1 MAEDFVFDLY
11 KDMEPDNSDYPVY
24 NNLTST
30 VEELAKD
37 GVTCLLILDFDGV
50 INIIKDQRF
59 KYYPPNNTPENPTQ
73 DSIILGELE
82 ESINYNYYQVD
93 NIKDVMN
100 VHYAPPPAWSDTKIP
115 RYFSIRWSSEM
126 IEDLNKIC
134 ASPHVQVISLTTWR
148 QWMREPC
155 ELMGF
160 KPAREVLTLQWG
172 SESPTSKLYYKQYY
186 KGHAL
191 KEWLSQGTVGEQL
204 GMAWID
210 DAILKPEH
218 LAYRHRLPEPFFT
231 QENALL
237 IAPHEFRGI
246 SRHEMR
252 SIKDFVAGKQ

>member
-30 VEELAKD
+30 VEELARD

-50 INIIKDQRF
+50 INIIKDQSF
-59 KYYPPNNTPENPTQ
+59 KQYPTNAGAENSKQ
-73 DSIILGELE
+73 NSALLGELE
-82 ESINYNYYQVD
+82 ESINYNYYQV
-93 NIKDVMN
+93 NNFKDVMN
-100 VHYAPPPAWSDTKIP
+100 VHYTPPPAWSDTKTP
-115 RYFSIRWSSEM
+115 KYFGIRWSSEM
-126 IEDLNKIC
+126 IEDLNKVC
-134 ASPHVQVISLTTWR
+134 VSPHVQVISLTTWR

-172 SESPTSKLYYKQYY
+172 SESPTDKRYYKQYY

-191 KEWLSQGTVGEQL
+191 KEWLSQGTVGEQMRMVWL
-204 GMAWID
+204 D
-210 DAILKPEH
+210 DQILKPEH
-218 LAYRHRLPEPFFT
+218 LVYRHKLPEPFFA
-231 QENALL
+231 QEDSLF
-237 IAPHEFRGI
+237 IAPKEFYGI
-246 SRHEMR
+246 SRQEMS